1 MPDRYPAQ
9 NPRVA
14 YRVLDGSA
22 VLVNPD
28 DSTLYTLN
36 PVATRIWEL
45 ADGQIPSAEIAR
57 RLCGEFEVEHET
69 ALRDTE
75 TFLQAFQSKGLLTIA
90 DHPPETP
97 HG

>member
-36 PVATRIWEL
+36 PVATRIWEM
-45 ADGQIPSAEIAR
+45 ADGQLPVSEIAL
-57 RLCGEFEVEHET
+57 RLCGEFEVEQVT

-75 TFLQAFQSKGLLTIA
+75 VFLLAFQAKGLLTFA
-90 DHPPETP
+90 DPPPEKS